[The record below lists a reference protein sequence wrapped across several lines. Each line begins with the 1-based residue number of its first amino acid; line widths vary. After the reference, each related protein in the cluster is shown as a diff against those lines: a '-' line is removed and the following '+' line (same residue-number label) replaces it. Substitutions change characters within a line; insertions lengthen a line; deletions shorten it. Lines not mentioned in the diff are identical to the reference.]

1 MVSGKSQVFP
11 RYAFPGK
18 SEDKPRGDSRA
29 RIALSTHASDE
40 HGRIDNITDW
50 CLDRFQDHYNDPTIT
65 KDDIWAYLYGVL
77 HAPDWRN
84 KYANNLRKDLPR
96 IPFATGFRAFQKAGQ
111 QLIDLHL
118 SYETCQPWP
127 LQVVTTGNPDDPDL
141 TALTAPWLGK
151 DTQHRR
157 ETRLGQ
163 DRASHQRRMPHRR
176 HPRRNSPL

>member
-1 MVSGKSQVFP
+1 MFP

-18 SEDKPRGDSRA
+18 LKTNKRGTLGHESPSQPIRCHQTNTA
-29 RIALSTHASDE
+29 GLTTSPTGAF
-40 HGRIDNITDW
+40 
-50 CLDRFQDHYNDPTIT
+50 DRFQDHYNDPTIT

-84 KYANNLRKDLPR
+84 KYANDLRKDLPR
-96 IPFATGFRAFQKAGQ
+96 IPFAADFRAFQKAGQ

-127 LQVVTTGNPDDPDL
+127 LQVITTGDPDDRIS
-141 TALTAPWLGK
+141 TAFNGPHALGK

-157 ETRLGQ
+157 ETRPRQ
-163 DRASHQRRMPHRR
+163 NRVSHQHQMPHRR
-176 HPRRNSPL
+176 HPR